1 MKARRSVARALL
13 GVALSGCGYHLANR
27 SNEAFAV
34 ELGDVS
40 TPHATIAAALLD
52 GARAE
57 LGRHGA
63 LAPSGEV
70 LRVDLLRV
78 DERAE
83 GIVSGA
89 SGATPVARA
98 VRVTIVGRARL
109 AVTSRDTGD
118 VEASEIV
125 AAAPDAE
132 SGQIAADA
140 VASAAARRLGA
151 RLARKILG
159 YPEP

>member
-1 MKARRSVARALL
+1 VKRRRFA
-13 GVALSGCGYHLANR
+13 VALILAFAIPGCGYHLANG
-27 SNEAFAV
+27 SGEAFTP

-40 TPHATIAAALLD
+40 APHATIAAALLD

-63 LAPSGEV
+63 LAPDGAV
-70 LRVDLLRV
+70 LRVELLRV

-83 GIVSGA
+83 GIVSGSA
-89 SGATPVARA
+89 ATPVARA

-109 AVTSRDTGD
+109 AAAARSTGD

-125 AAAPDAE
+125 AAAPGAE

-140 VASAAARRLGA
+140 AAAAAARRLGA